1 MFRLIADLVSKRPA
15 WVLAFWVVLLVVSA
29 PFASLAPK
37 RLVGSAS
44 AVANSE
50 AQAVNK
56 LFETK
61 FDQRQI
67 DRTILVSE
75 SSLGSENP
83 KFKSQYNTLTTE
95 LGKLNGVSSLTR
107 YYDDSPLKLRSQDA
121 EFDGKTITAT
131 ILETRLNKPEA
142 VLESIRE
149 KVKASPIPDTK
160 FYVTGATAVT
170 QDFLNLSESDTKRSE
185 FSALPLIALIL
196 VLAFG
201 ALVAAGIPLIVGMVS
216 ITVAMA
222 AVYGVTQFFEVSSF
236 AQSVITMLG
245 LGAGIDYALLLVNR
259 FREELSNGRD
269 PRQAAA
275 NTSRTAGRAVAFS
288 GLTVA
293 IAMAALLVP
302 NLLFVRSMGIAGV
315 IVVILTVLS
324 SITAVPAMLALLGDR
339 VNSPRKF
346 QFKFTSSSQSNGFWH
361 TWAERVMQRPW
372 LSSLL
377 IIAFLL
383 FLAAPA
389 LQMQLGYTGAFG
401 LSSNVES
408 RKGLALIQPLELGG
422 AMDSFEIMLD
432 LGKPGGFD
440 AEARR
445 NWRTLDKALVA
456 MPDVRVVISP
466 FLTGRSDSSGG
477 TGNGFGALDT
487 LTKRSISSDRQYLHM
502 SVIPKNAVHPAEIKG
517 WIERL
522 RTTIKDA
529 GFSSHLLGGSPI
541 GAQEFTDSLIS
552 AMPISIGTVFIATF
566 ILMAIAFR
574 SLLIPLKSI
583 IMNTLT
589 VAASYGVITLIFQ
602 KGLLASFFNVPTD
615 VGAIDSSLPLVMFA
629 VTFGLSMDY
638 EIFLLS
644 RVQEAHLS
652 GMNTTNSVKSAL
664 ERTAGVI
671 TSAALIMLVVF
682 SAFVQGDVVANKT
695 IGLGLAVAVA
705 LDATLV
711 RLILVPAVLQ
721 LAGEWNWWLPSGL
734 KRLMPKV
741 SLEH

>member
-1 MFRLIADLVSKRPA
+1 MFKLIADLVSKRPV
-15 WVLAFWVVLLVVSA
+15 WVLLFWVVLLVVSA
-29 PFASLAPK
+29 PFAALAPK

-61 FDQRQI
+61 FNQKQI
-67 DRTILVSE
+67 DRTIVVSQ
-75 SSLGSENP
+75 SSLGSEDP
-83 KFKSQYNTLTTE
+83 KFKNQYNTLTAE
-95 LGKLNGVSSLTR
+95 LGRLNGVSSVTR
-107 YYDDSPLKLRSQDA
+107 YYDDSPLKLRSKDL

-131 ILETRLNKPEA
+131 ILETRLKKPEA
-142 VLESIRE
+142 VLENIRE
-149 KVKASPIPDTK
+149 KVKASTIPDTK

-259 FREELSNGRD
+259 FREELASGRD

-361 TWAERVMQRPW
+361 IWAERVMHRPW
-372 LSSLL
+372 LSSIL
-377 IIAFLL
+377 IVAFLL

-401 LSSNVES
+401 LSNHVES

-422 AMDSFEIMLD
+422 AMDSFEIVLD

-440 AEARR
+440 SEARR
-445 NWRTLDKALVA
+445 NWRKLDKALVA
-456 MPDVRVVISP
+456 MSDVRVVISP
-466 FLTGRSDSSGG
+466 FLVGLSDSNGG

-502 SVIPKNAVHPAEIKG
+502 SVIPKNAVHPAEING

-522 RTTIKDA
+522 RSSIKNA
-529 GFSSHLLGGSPI
+529 GFSKHLLGGSPI
-541 GAQEFTDSLIS
+541 GAQEFTNSLIS

-602 KGLLASFFNVPTD
+602 KGLFASLLNIPTD

-682 SAFVQGDVVANKT
+682 IAFVQGDVVANKT

-705 LDATLV
+705 LDASLV

>member
-83 KFKSQYNTLTTE
+83 KFKSQYNTLTAE
-95 LGKLNGVSSLTR
+95 LGKLNGVSSVTR

-131 ILETRLNKPEA
+131 ILETRLQKPEA

-259 FREELSNGRD
+259 FREELANGRD

-315 IVVILTVLS
+315 IVVIL
-324 SITAVPAMLALLGDR
+324 AD
-339 VNSPRKF
+339 
-346 QFKFTSSSQSNGFWH
+346 
-361 TWAERVMQRPW
+361 
-372 LSSLL
+372 
-377 IIAFLL
+377 
-383 FLAAPA
+383 
-389 LQMQLGYTGAFG
+389 
-401 LSSNVES
+401 
-408 RKGLALIQPLELGG
+408 
-422 AMDSFEIMLD
+422 
-432 LGKPGGFD
+432 
-440 AEARR
+440 
-445 NWRTLDKALVA
+445 
-456 MPDVRVVISP
+456 
-466 FLTGRSDSSGG
+466 
-477 TGNGFGALDT
+477 
-487 LTKRSISSDRQYLHM
+487 
-502 SVIPKNAVHPAEIKG
+502 
-517 WIERL
+517 
-522 RTTIKDA
+522 
-529 GFSSHLLGGSPI
+529 
-541 GAQEFTDSLIS
+541 
-552 AMPISIGTVFIATF
+552 
-566 ILMAIAFR
+566 
-574 SLLIPLKSI
+574 
-583 IMNTLT
+583 
-589 VAASYGVITLIFQ
+589 
-602 KGLLASFFNVPTD
+602 
-615 VGAIDSSLPLVMFA
+615 
-629 VTFGLSMDY
+629 
-638 EIFLLS
+638 
-644 RVQEAHLS
+644 
-652 GMNTTNSVKSAL
+652 
-664 ERTAGVI
+664 
-671 TSAALIMLVVF
+671 
-682 SAFVQGDVVANKT
+682 QG
-695 IGLGLAVAVA
+695 
-705 LDATLV
+705 
-711 RLILVPAVLQ
+711 
-721 LAGEWNWWLPSGL
+721 
-734 KRLMPKV
+734 
-741 SLEH
+741 

>member
-15 WVLAFWVVLLVVSA
+15 WVLIFWAVLLLVSA
-29 PFASLAPK
+29 PFAALAPK

-44 AVANSE
+44 NAKNSE
-50 AQAVNK
+50 AQMVNK

-75 SSLGSENP
+75 SSLSSDDPN
-83 KFKSQYNTLTTE
+83 FKSQYKTLTTR
-95 LGKLNGVSSLTR
+95 LGKLDGVSSVTR

-131 ILETRLNKPEA
+131 ILETRLKKPEP
-142 VLESIRE
+142 VLENIRNT
-149 KVKASPIPDTK
+149 VKASNIPDTK

-185 FSALPLIALIL
+185 FSALPLIAIIL

-216 ITVAMA
+216 ITIAMA
-222 AVYGVTQFFEVSSF
+222 AVFVVTHFFDVSSF
-236 AQSVITMLG
+236 AQSVVTMLG

-269 PRQAAA
+269 PRRAAA
-275 NTSRTAGRAVAFS
+275 NTSLTAGRAVAFS

-302 NLLFVRSMGIAGV
+302 DLLFVRSMGVAGV

-339 VNSPRKF
+339 VNSPRKL
-346 QFKFTSSSQSNGFWH
+346 QFKFTSSNQNNTFWH
-361 TWAERVMQRPW
+361 AWAGRVMHRPW
-372 LSSLL
+372 LSSIL
-377 IIAFLL
+377 IIGFLL
-383 FLAAPA
+383 LLGSPA

-401 LSSNVES
+401 LSSQVES

-422 AMDSFEIMLD
+422 AMDSFEIILD

-440 AEARR
+440 STARR

-466 FLTGRSDSSGG
+466 FLVGRSDNSGS
-477 TGNGFGALDT
+477 GNGFGALDT

-502 SVIPKNAVHPAEIKG
+502 SVIPKNAVHPAEIPG
-517 WIERL
+517 WIARI
-522 RTTIKDA
+522 RTTIAGA
-529 GFSSHLLGGSPI
+529 GFEKHLLGGSPV
-541 GAQEFTDSLIS
+541 GAQEFTNSMIN
-552 AMPISIGTVFIATF
+552 AMPISIATVFIATF

-589 VAASYGVITLIFQ
+589 VGASYGIITLVFQ
-602 KGLLASFFNVPTD
+602 KGFLASFFNVPTD
-615 VGAIDSSLPLVMFA
+615 VGAIDSSLPLLMFA

-652 GMNTTNSVKSAL
+652 GMNNTDSVKSAL

-682 SAFVQGDVVANKT
+682 SAFIQGDVVANKT

>member
-1 MFRLIADLVSKRPA
+1 MFKLIADLVSKRPV
-15 WVLAFWVVLLVVSA
+15 WVLLFWVVLLVVSA
-29 PFASLAPK
+29 PFAALAPK

-61 FDQRQI
+61 FNQKQI
-67 DRTILVSE
+67 DRTIVVSQ
-75 SSLGSENP
+75 SSLGSEDP
-83 KFKSQYNTLTTE
+83 KFKNQYNTLTAE
-95 LGKLNGVSSLTR
+95 LGRLNGVSSVTR
-107 YYDDSPLKLRSQDA
+107 YYDDSPLKLRSKDL

-131 ILETRLNKPEA
+131 ILETRLKKPEA
-142 VLESIRE
+142 VLENIRE
-149 KVKASPIPDTK
+149 KVKASTIPDTK

-259 FREELSNGRD
+259 FREELASGRD

-361 TWAERVMQRPW
+361 TWAERVMHRPW
-372 LSSLL
+372 LSSIL
-377 IIAFLL
+377 IVAFLL

-401 LSSNVES
+401 LSNHVES

-422 AMDSFEIMLD
+422 AMDSFEIVLD

-440 AEARR
+440 SEARR
-445 NWRTLDKALVA
+445 NWRKLDKALVA
-456 MPDVRVVISP
+456 MSDVRVVISP
-466 FLTGRSDSSGG
+466 FLVGRSDSNGG

-502 SVIPKNAVHPAEIKG
+502 SVIPKNAVHPAEING

-522 RTTIKDA
+522 RSSIKNA
-529 GFSSHLLGGSPI
+529 GFSKHLLGGSPI
-541 GAQEFTDSLIS
+541 GAQEFTNSLIS

-602 KGLLASFFNVPTD
+602 KGLFASLLNIPTD

-682 SAFVQGDVVANKT
+682 IAFVQGDVVANKT

-705 LDATLV
+705 LDASLV

>member
-15 WVLAFWVVLLVVSA
+15 WVLIFWVVLVVVSA

-44 AVANSE
+44 AIANSE
-50 AQAVNK
+50 AQRVNK

-61 FDQRQI
+61 FNQKQI
-67 DRTILVSE
+67 DRTIVVSE
-75 SSLGSENP
+75 SALGSEDP
-83 KFKSQYNTLTTE
+83 KFKSQYDTLTKN
-95 LGKLNGVSSLTR
+95 LGTLTGVSSVTR
-107 YYDDSPLKLRSQDA
+107 YYDDSPLKLRSKDA
-121 EFDGKTITAT
+121 EFNGKTITAT
-131 ILETRLNKPEA
+131 ILETRLDKPEP

-149 KVKASPIPDTK
+149 KVAANPIPDTK

-170 QDFLNLSESDTKRSE
+170 QDFLTLSESDTKRSE

-222 AVYGVTQFFEVSSF
+222 AVFVVTQFFDVSSF

-259 FREELSNGRD
+259 FREELANGRD

-315 IVVILTVLS
+315 IVVMLTVFS

-339 VNSPRKF
+339 VNSPRKL
-346 QFKFTSSSQSNGFWH
+346 QFKFTSSSQSSTFWH
-361 TWAERVMQRPW
+361 NWAERVMKRPW

-377 IIAFLL
+377 IIGFLL
-383 FLAAPA
+383 FLASPA

-401 LSSNVES
+401 LSSQVES

-445 NWRTLDKALVA
+445 NWRNLDKALVA
-456 MPDVRVVISP
+456 MTDVRVVISP
-466 FLTGRSDSSGG
+466 FLVGRSNTGG
-477 TGNGFGALDT
+477 SGNGFGALDT

-502 SVIPKNAVHPAEIKG
+502 SVIPKNAVHPAEIPG
-517 WIERL
+517 WIKRL
-522 RTTIKDA
+522 RATIKDA

-541 GAQEFTDSLIS
+541 GAQEFTNAIVN
-552 AMPISIGTVFIATF
+552 AMPIAIGTVFVATF
-566 ILMAIAFR
+566 ILMAFAFR

-589 VAASYGVITLIFQ
+589 VGASYGVITLIFQ
-602 KGLLASFFNVPTD
+602 KGWLASFFNVPTD
-615 VGAIDSSLPLVMFA
+615 IGAIDSSLPLVMFA

-682 SAFVQGDVVANKT
+682 AAFVQGDVVANKT

-705 LDATLV
+705 LDASLV

-734 KRLMPKV
+734 KRLMPKI